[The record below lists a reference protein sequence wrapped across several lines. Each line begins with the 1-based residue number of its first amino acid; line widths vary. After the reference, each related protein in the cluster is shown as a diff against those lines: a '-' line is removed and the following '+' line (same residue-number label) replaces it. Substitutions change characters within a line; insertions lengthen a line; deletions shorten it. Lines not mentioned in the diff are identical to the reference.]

1 MGRFAV
7 MIGRIPISN
16 VAPVVE
22 CGRWPAK
29 AAVGEHITISA
40 TVFREG
46 HDAVA
51 ANAVLVSPDGR
62 EQPFNRMRALG
73 GGTDDW
79 RTQALVDT
87 EGEWTFRIG
96 AGGASPRWGGGHP
109 SPTGRQGAKTKA
121 PLAQAAILV
130 GGGGP
135 RLHER
140 AAKTAP

>member
-29 AAVGEHITISA
+29 AAVGEHVTISA

-51 ANAVLVSPDGR
+51 ANAVPASPGGR
-62 EQPFNRMRALG
+62 EQAFNRMRALG

-79 RTQALVDT
+79 QTHALVDA
-87 EGEWTFRIG
+87 EGEGRFPTQR
-96 AGGASPRWGGGHP
+96 GGAPARPGGD
-109 SPTGRQGAKTKA
+109 
-121 PLAQAAILV
+121 
-130 GGGGP
+130 
-135 RLHER
+135 
-140 AAKTAP
+140 